1 MTNTH
6 VRLAAVTSN
15 TQALPENPRAQIPE
29 LEIGDARVRR
39 DSVDPKNVTHSMKQ
53 ELVNKFQQLLDQC
66 AGSGAVC
73 VPGPPGRPGPQGVRG
88 RRGQK
93 GRSGRAGPRGIM
105 GPPGP
110 AGKQGIMGPAGE
122 KGAQGE
128 KGDAGPPGMSGSKGD
143 PGESL
148 SSPDVI
154 VSPLSLTVNER
165 EAASLQCSA
174 SGNPVPKVV
183 WSRVN
188 GSLPIGRSAVFGGK
202 LEVQNSEMNDS
213 GVYQCEATNIL
224 GAAHKR
230 VQLVVNGEGSDWI
243 STLNTAEHVG
253 NFVSPHVH

>member
-1 MTNTH
+1 MT
-6 VRLAAVTSN
+6 AVTPD
-15 TQALPENPRAQIPE
+15 TQSLAESPRAHDPE
-29 LEIGDARVRR
+29 LEVGNAKETTARVRR
-39 DSVDPKNVTHSMKQ
+39 DSADSTNVTHSIIP
-53 ELVNKFQQLLDQC
+53 ELVLKFQRLLEQC
-66 AGSGAVC
+66 VGSGAVC
-73 VPGPPGRPGPQGVRG
+73 VPGLPGPPGRPGPQGVRG

-110 AGKQGIMGPAGE
+110 AGKQGIMGPAGK

-128 KGDAGPPGMSGSKGD
+128 KGDAGPPGMPGPKGD

-154 VSPLSLTVNER
+154 VSPLSLTVNES

-174 SGNPVPKVV
+174 SGNPAPKVV
-183 WSRVN
+183 WTRVN
-188 GSLPIGRSAVFGGK
+188 RSLPVGRSAVFGGK

-224 GAAHKR
+224 GAARKR
-230 VQLVVNGEGSDWI
+230 VQLVVNGE
-243 STLNTAEHVG
+243 
-253 NFVSPHVH
+253 

>member
-1 MTNTH
+1 
-6 VRLAAVTSN
+6 
-15 TQALPENPRAQIPE
+15 
-29 LEIGDARVRR
+29 
-39 DSVDPKNVTHSMKQ
+39 MKQ
-53 ELVNKFQQLLDQC
+53 ELAEKFQQLLDQC

-73 VPGPPGRPGPQGVRG
+73 VPGPPGPPGRPGPQGVRG

-93 GRSGRAGPRGIM
+93 GRPSGRAGPRGIM

-128 KGDAGPPGMSGSKGD
+128 KGDAGPPGMPGPKGD

-154 VSPLSLTVNER
+154 VSPQSLTVNESD
-165 EAASLQCSA
+165 AASLQCSA
-174 SGNPVPKVV
+174 SGNPAPKVV

-188 GSLPIGRSAVFGGK
+188 GSLPVGRSGVFGGK

-224 GAAHKR
+224 GGARKR
-230 VQLVVNGEGSDWI
+230 VQLVVNGEWSDWI
-243 STLNTAEHVG
+243 SILNTTEHSFSLFALIWIAFICVVG
-253 NFVSPHVH
+253 IISAALASGHQA